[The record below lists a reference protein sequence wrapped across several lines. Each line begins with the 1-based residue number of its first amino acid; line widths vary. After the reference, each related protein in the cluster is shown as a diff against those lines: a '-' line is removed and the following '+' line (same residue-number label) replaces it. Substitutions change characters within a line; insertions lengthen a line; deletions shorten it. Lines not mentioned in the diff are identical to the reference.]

1 MVKLEST
8 EDEGRDRPSFSFTT
22 KILLMSINQILIALI
37 VPITWGFG
45 YALTKIGMD
54 QFTPML
60 LMSLRFGIAGLR
72 LVWFT
77 NPPWEYMRELF
88 IIAFIGS
95 TIQYGLTYYGLKG
108 IDVSTAS
115 ILVQLEGPIL
125 ALLSTLIL
133 KERLGWPR
141 ALGMGLAFTGVV
153 VIAGEPRL
161 SDSLDSV
168 ILVISGAIFWAIA
181 QIMISRLKS
190 LSGITILAWVAIIA
204 TPQMF
209 LISLV
214 IEDGQWESIKS
225 ANLVDWSIVF
235 YLSFVMTVIG
245 YSVWYHLLRICDVS
259 KISPFLMLLPV
270 TSIIAGMALLQE
282 QFTLAMGIGGVL
294 VMTGVASTLIKWR
307 EPTEKL

>member
-1 MVKLEST
+1 MSH
-8 EDEGRDRPSFSFTT
+8 PSFVS
-22 KILLMSINQILIALI
+22 ISENSPMSINQILLALI

-54 QFTPML
+54 QFTPLL
-60 LMSLRFGIAGLR
+60 LMSLRFGIAGLI
-72 LVWFT
+72 LIWFT
-77 NPPWEYMRELF
+77 KPPWEHMRELF

-95 TIQYGLTYYGLKG
+95 TVQYGFTYYGLKG

-141 ALGMGLAFTGVV
+141 ALGMGLAFAGVI
-153 VIAGEPRL
+153 VITGEPRL

-168 ILVISGAIFWAIA
+168 AMVITGAVFWAIA

-190 LSGITILAWVAIIA
+190 LSGITILTWVAIIA
-204 TPQMF
+204 TPQML

-225 ANLVDWSIVF
+225 ASLIDWSIVF
-235 YLSFVMTVIG
+235 YLSFIMTVIG

-259 KISPFLMLLPV
+259 KVSPFLMLLPV
-270 TSIIAGMALLQE
+270 TSIIAGMVLLDE
-282 QFTLAMGIGGVL
+282 QFTLAMGIGGLL

-307 EPTEKL
+307 ESTKKI

>member
-1 MVKLEST
+1 MN
-8 EDEGRDRPSFSFTT
+8 G
-22 KILLMSINQILIALI
+22 NQILLALI

-54 QFTPML
+54 QFTPLL
-60 LMSLRFGIAGLR
+60 LMSLRFGIAGLI

-77 NPPWEYMRELF
+77 KPPWGFMRELF

-95 TIQYGLTYYGLKG
+95 TIQYGFTYYGLKG

-168 ILVISGAIFWAIA
+168 ALVITGAVFWAIA

-190 LSGITILAWVAIIA
+190 LSGITILAWIAIIA
-204 TPQMF
+204 TPQML

-214 IEDGQWESIKS
+214 IEEGQWESIKT

-235 YLSFVMTVIG
+235 YLSFIMTVIG
-245 YSVWYHLLRICDVS
+245 FSIWYHLLRICDVS

-270 TSIIAGMALLQE
+270 TSIIGGMVLLEE

-307 EPTEKL
+307 KPTKQI

>member
-1 MVKLEST
+1 
-8 EDEGRDRPSFSFTT
+8 
-22 KILLMSINQILIALI
+22 MSINQILLALI

-54 QFTPML
+54 QFTPLL
-60 LMSLRFGIAGLR
+60 LMSLRFGIAGLI

-77 NPPWEYMRELF
+77 KPPWEHMRELF
-88 IIAFIGS
+88 IIALIGS
-95 TIQYGLTYYGLKG
+95 TIQYGFTYYGLKG

-125 ALLSTLIL
+125 ALLGTLIL

-141 ALGMGLAFTGVV
+141 ALGMGLAFIGVI
-153 VIAGEPRL
+153 VIVGEPRL
-161 SDSLDSV
+161 NDSLDSV
-168 ILVISGAIFWAIA
+168 ALVITGAVFWAIA

-204 TPQMF
+204 TPQML

-214 IEDGQWESIKS
+214 IEEGQWESIKT
-225 ANLVDWSIVF
+225 ANLIDWSIVF
-235 YLSFVMTVIG
+235 YLSFIMTVIG

-270 TSIIAGMALLQE
+270 TSIIGGMVLLEE

-307 EPTEKL
+307 EPTNQL

>member
-1 MVKLEST
+1 
-8 EDEGRDRPSFSFTT
+8 
-22 KILLMSINQILIALI
+22 MSINQILLALI

-54 QFTPML
+54 QFTPLL
-60 LMSLRFGIAGLR
+60 LMSLRFGIAGLI

-77 NPPWEYMRELF
+77 KPPWGFMRELF

-95 TIQYGLTYYGLKG
+95 TIQYGFTYYGLKG

-168 ILVISGAIFWAIA
+168 ALVITGAVFWAIA

-204 TPQMF
+204 TPQML

-214 IEDGQWESIKS
+214 IEEGQWESIKT

-235 YLSFVMTVIG
+235 YLSFIMTVIG

-270 TSIIAGMALLQE
+270 TSIIAGIVLLNE

-307 EPTEKL
+307 EPTKQL